1 MRLPTNM
8 RGVWHNLVD
17 WFDYQVIYR
26 LFVWR
31 FDKKFRENPNMRN
44 AFANQLIGW
53 GIQRDA
59 EIKKQRSEQIKLV
72 DPK

>member
-1 MRLPTNM
+1 
-8 RGVWHNLVD
+8 
-17 WFDYQVIYR
+17 
-26 LFVWR
+26 
-31 FDKKFRENPNMRN
+31 MRN